1 MDSKTKE
8 ILQKF
13 STQKVNLNITNE
25 LRKYPKG
32 LLKYKSE
39 GDGLLKLK
47 EKLTQ
52 ELKQLKKAL
61 NKWSDLGGS
70 IIQEIDGDLNKFG
83 KIAKEL
89 GFNPEIQ
96 IDYSNAEDSLTKY
109 ADARKKYEAAA
120 KDIKL

>member
-13 STQKVNLNITNE
+13 STQKVNLSITNE

-32 LLKYKSE
+32 LSKYESE
-39 GDGLLKLK
+39 GEGLINLKNR
-47 EKLTQ
+47 LTN
-52 ELKQLKKAL
+52 ELKDVKKAL
-61 NKWSDLGGS
+61 SKWSDVGGS
-70 IIQEIDGDLNKFG
+70 ILADMQADLNKFG

-96 IDYSNAEDSLTKY
+96 IDYSNAEDSLVKY
-109 ADARKKYEAAA
+109 ADARERFQKEA
-120 KDIKL
+120 KNIKL

>member
-13 STQKVNLNITNE
+13 SAQKVDLNITND

-32 LLKYKSE
+32 FSKYESE
-39 GDGLLKLK
+39 GEGLISLKNR
-47 EKLTQ
+47 LTK
-52 ELKQLKKAL
+52 ELKDVKQAL
-61 NKWSDLGGS
+61 SKWSDVGES
-70 IIQEIDGDLNKFG
+70 ILNDIQSDLNKFG

-96 IDYSNAEDSLTKY
+96 IDYSNAEDSLVKY
-109 ADARKKYEAAA
+109 ADARKRFDKEA

>member
-39 GDGLLKLK
+39 GDSLLKLK

-61 NKWSDLGGS
+61 NKWSNLGES
-70 IIQEIDGDLNKFG
+70 IIQEIDGDFK
-83 KIAKEL
+83 
-89 GFNPEIQ
+89 
-96 IDYSNAEDSLTKY
+96 
-109 ADARKKYEAAA
+109 
-120 KDIKL
+120 

>member
-1 MDSKTKE
+1 MDSKTKD

-13 STQKVNLNITNE
+13 STQKVDLNITND

-32 LLKYKSE
+32 FSKYESE
-39 GDGLLKLK
+39 GEGLINLKNR
-47 EKLTQ
+47 LTQ
-52 ELKQLKKAL
+52 ELKDVKQAL
-61 NKWSDLGGS
+61 SKWSDVGES
-70 IIQEIDGDLNKFG
+70 ILNDIQSDLNRFG

-96 IDYSNAEDSLTKY
+96 IDYSNAEDSLVKY
-109 ADARKKYEAAA
+109 ADARKRFDKEA